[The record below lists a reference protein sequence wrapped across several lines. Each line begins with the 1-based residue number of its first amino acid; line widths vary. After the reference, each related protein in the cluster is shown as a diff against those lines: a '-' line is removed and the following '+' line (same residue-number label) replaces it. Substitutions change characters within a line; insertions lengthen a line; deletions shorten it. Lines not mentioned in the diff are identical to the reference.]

1 MLLAAAFNL
10 PAQTAGNIIYSKDYY
25 RYDTE
30 GIQYY
35 IDTDGKLT
43 FESMVTELG
52 SSCFYN
58 NRRIKSVVINK
69 NINRIGFEAFA
80 WCLNLKTVYLESSD
94 ILVIQEPFGTNP
106 AVENVVI
113 ASGVTKISAN
123 LFSGCSK
130 LTEIDIPESVQM
142 IENSAFSNCALK
154 TVTLHEG
161 LKSIGQGAFDGNPE
175 LAVLRIP
182 ESVTALAQIY
192 NPEAMPST
200 VLEVVKGSAA
210 EKAAKEWKQKVP
222 ALVYRTYGQAS
233 ASAVAAASEVENRQ
247 KKLFADALEAYKK
260 APKEYKA
267 DDLSKVKQYL
277 DSYYLSSD
285 RTFGAYI
292 DSQGRIFIFY
302 NAGISGLKD
311 DFVFDRSAAAYFN
324 SDGEIIIRFDQYN
337 PYHDFYVSGNMLSV
351 CDGWIYGDFFSGIAV
366 HNCMKTEEKLSVRLP
381 NIFDREK
388 TKITIKADRTSIKA
402 SESANFYI
410 DAYFDADLIMNH
422 IRRRNDESIIVR
434 WIAERDGK
442 TVYDSGPNAP
452 YVYTFSNM
460 PSGTYK
466 VYALVSDS
474 HILSGEL
481 SLSTNAIT
489 ITVGSGISKDSGK
502 TASPAQ
508 VSSSSKKSLYA
519 FPAKSGT
526 YPTILT
532 GMKFTNKIEGI
543 CDEIFKVYTT
553 DGAWV
558 DVTKDAVWS
567 EADTST
573 PGVTEL
579 SVTYGS
585 DYETRK
591 VVLYVTDDI
600 DTFVSCW
607 APSGEELIY
616 KENATCD
623 ADLIKI
629 PDILTKNKPTVVKGN
644 KKIKDADGLWISTTD
659 RTQGLFI
666 SKGRIFAARS
676 PGDGD
681 SWYDP
686 VSIFEAQRD
695 YETFVFEDGHNNEKS
710 VIARI
715 KDGYIYSVYS
725 AKNSLI
731 YDGETIT
738 RIADGTKLTYRKSD
752 KQIVWKTGSS
762 YKFNL
767 YLNGGSYRAG
777 YKEVPYLKN
786 TTLAQSLPDASDLV
800 PPDPSLEFAGWVAGR
815 NRYRGRYVYETVAGD
830 SQSTLWAMWTDGSKT
845 GAKTDASKTDE
856 KSETPYFSVSDDR
869 KIEFSK
875 GNLQYQA
882 STGTWRFANNQYDM
896 IGGGTESIPE
906 SNTLVVGG
914 FRHDGENYAKGNV
927 PGSDNRKISANYS
940 GWIDLFG
947 WATSG
952 YHDPADKLNDHF
964 MPYSYEVEKS
974 INEKERRRGNPF
986 GYGPTRSNYKSLS
999 ITGDYANYD
1008 WGVYN
1013 KISNGGDAKWRVLST
1028 AEWGYLWQRTVD
1040 GNWTWHQATVNGVAG
1055 LIIVPDNWKAPEGI
1069 SFIVYEYF
1077 SEEETDA
1084 LSEKDPQFWYK
1095 LLNFSLAEW
1104 NQMEKAGAVFLP
1116 NAGCRVEKELFGV
1129 GLGGGYWSSNADSSD
1144 QAGVIGG
1151 PGEVFTWRY
1160 EGYAVRLVKDIE

>member
-1 MLLAAAFNL
+1 MKKLLFGLMLLAAAFNL
-10 PAQTAGNIIYSKDYY
+10 AAQSNIIYSKEYS
-25 RYDTE
+25 RKDTE
-30 GIQYY
+30 GIQYT
-35 IDTDGKLT
+35 IDTDGKLS
-43 FESMVTELG
+43 FEYMVTELG

-130 LTEIDIPESVQM
+130 LTEIDIPESVQT

-210 EKAAKEWKQKVP
+210 EKAAKEWKQQVP

-233 ASAVAAASEVENRQ
+233 ASAVTAASAEENRQ
-247 KKLFADALEAYKK
+247 KKLFADALEAYRN

-267 DDLSKVKQYL
+267 ADLSKVKQYL

-285 RTFGAYI
+285 RTYGAYI

-324 SDGEIIIRFDQYN
+324 SDGKIIIQGDEYSR
-337 PYHDFYVSGNMLSV
+337 YHDFYVSGNMLSI
-351 CDGWIYGDFFSGIAV
+351 CDGSIYSVFDG
-366 HNCMKTEEKLSVRLP
+366 HNCMKTKEKLSIRVP
-381 NIFDREK
+381 NIFDPEK
-388 TKITIKADRTSIKA
+388 TKITIKADRTRITA
-402 SESANFYI
+402 YESANFYI
-410 DAYFDADLIMNH
+410 DAYFDDT
-422 IRRRNDESIIVR
+422 IRKRHDECLNVR
-434 WIAERDGK
+434 WIAERNGK
-442 TVYDSGPNAP
+442 TVYDSGSYAP

-489 ITVGSGISKDSGK
+489 ITVGSGISKDSGN
-502 TASPAQ
+502 TASPSQ
-508 VSSSSKKSLYA
+508 VSGSSKKSLYA

-558 DVTKDAVWS
+558 DVTKDAIWS
-567 EADTST
+567 AGDTGT
-573 PGVTEL
+573 PGETEL

-607 APSGEELIY
+607 APSEEELIF
-616 KENATCD
+616 KENATYD

-629 PDILTKNKPTVVKGN
+629 PNPLTKNNPTVVKGN
-644 KKIKDADGLWISTTD
+644 REIKDADGLWISTTD

-666 SKGRIFAARS
+666 TKGRIFAARS
-676 PGDGD
+676 PGDED
-681 SWYDP
+681 SWYDA
-686 VSIFEAQRD
+686 VSIFED
-695 YETFVFEDGHNNEKS
+695 LHSNETSE
-710 VIARI
+710 IARI

-731 YDGETIT
+731 YDGATIT
-738 RIADGTKLTYRKSD
+738 RIADGTKMTYRKSE
-752 KQIVWKTGSS
+752 KRIAWKTGSS

-767 YLNGGSYRAG
+767 YLNGGSYREG

-800 PPDPSLEFAGWVAGR
+800 PPDPSLEFAGWVSDE
-815 NRYRGRYVYETVAGD
+815 NRYVGKEIYETVAGD
-830 SQSTLWAMWTDGSKT
+830 SQSTLWAMWTVAGKT
-845 GAKTDASKTDE
+845 GAKTDEITSAKT
-856 KSETPYFSVSDDR
+856 ETPYFSVSDDR

-896 IGGGTESIPE
+896 IAGGSQSIPE
-906 SNTLVVGG
+906 STSLKVGG
-914 FRHDGENYAKGNV
+914 FIHNGKNYAKGNV
-927 PGSDNRKISANYS
+927 PGSDNRRISAYYS

-952 YHDPADKLNDHF
+952 YHDPADKKNKHF
-964 MPYSYEVEKS
+964 KPYSYETTGDIRDLDVY
-974 INEKERRRGNPF
+974 NAF
-986 GYGPTRSNYKSLS
+986 GYGPTWNNYKSLS

-1008 WGVYN
+1008 WGVFN

-1028 AEWGYLWQRTVD
+1028 AEWEYLWQRTIN
-1040 GNWTWHQATVNGVAG
+1040 GNRSYHYVTVNGVAG
-1055 LIIVPDNWKAPEGI
+1055 LILLPDNWKAPEGI
-1069 SFIVYEYF
+1069 SFVVYDYFTAEEY
-1077 SEEETDA
+1077 DVM
-1084 LSEKDPQFWYK
+1084 LEKDPTARYK

-1104 NQMEKAGAVFLP
+1104 NKMEKAGAVFLP
-1116 NAGCRVEKELFGV
+1116 ATGYRAEKKLFGV
-1129 GLGGGYWSSNADSSD
+1129 GREGKYWSSDASDSEMGGVFSFEPYSITANAF
-1144 QAGVIGG
+1144 I
-1151 PGEVFTWRY
+1151 WRY
-1160 EGYAVRLVKDIE
+1160 EGHSVRLVKDIE

>member
-10 PAQTAGNIIYSKDYY
+10 PAQTPGNIIYSKDYY
-25 RYDTE
+25 RMDTE

-161 LKSIGQGAFDGNPE
+161 LKSIAQDAFDGNPE

-233 ASAVAAASEVENRQ
+233 ASAVAAAAAEENRQ
-247 KKLFADALEAYKK
+247 KKLFADALEAYRN

-277 DSYYLSSD
+277 DSYYLSND

-324 SDGEIIIRFDQYN
+324 SDGKIIIRFDQYN

-388 TKITIKADRTSIKA
+388 TKITIKSDRTRISVYD
-402 SESANFYI
+402 SANFYI
-410 DAYFDADLIMNH
+410 DAFFDDDLNINN
-422 IRRRNDESIIVR
+422 IRRRHDESLSVR

-442 TVYDSGPNAP
+442 TVYDSGTYAP

-460 PSGTYK
+460 PSGTYR
-466 VYALVSDS
+466 VYALVSDN
-474 HILSGEL
+474 HILSGDYTQ
-481 SLSTNAIT
+481 STNAIT
-489 ITVGSGISKDSGK
+489 ITVGSGISKDSGN

-508 VSSSSKKSLYA
+508 VSGSSKKSLYV

-532 GMKFTNKIEGI
+532 GMKFTNRIDGI
-543 CDEIFKVYTT
+543 CDEVFKVYTT

-567 EADTST
+567 VGDTKT
-573 PGVTEL
+573 PGKTEL

-585 DYETRK
+585 DYETRNIT
-591 VVLYVTDDI
+591 LYVTDDI

-607 APSGEELIY
+607 APSKEELIF
-616 KENATCD
+616 KENATYD

-629 PDILTKNKPTVVKGN
+629 PDLLTKNNPTVVKGN
-644 KKIKDADGLWISTTD
+644 REIKNADGLWISTTD
-659 RTQGLFI
+659 RSQGLFI
-666 SKGRIFAARS
+666 TKGLIFAARS
-676 PGDGD
+676 PGDED
-681 SWYDP
+681 SWYDA
-686 VSIFEAQRD
+686 VS
-695 YETFVFEDGHNNEKS
+695 VFEVLHNNETS
-710 VIARI
+710 EIARI

-731 YDGETIT
+731 YDGATIT
-738 RIADGTKLTYRKSD
+738 RIADGTKMTYRKSD
-752 KQIVWKTGSS
+752 KRIAWKTGSS

-767 YLNGGSYRAG
+767 YLNGGSYREG

-800 PPDPSLEFAGWVAGR
+800 PPDPSLEFAGWVAER
-815 NRYRGRYVYETVAGD
+815 NRYNGREVYETAAGNLT
-830 SQSTLWAMWTDGSKT
+830 SGSALWAMWTAAGKT
-845 GAKTDASKTDE
+845 GAKTDEKAGTKT
-856 KSETPYFSVSDDR
+856 ETPYFSIRDDR

-882 STGTWRFANNQYDM
+882 STGTWRFADNQYDM
-896 IGGGTESIPE
+896 IAGGTTSIPE
-906 SNTLVVGG
+906 STSLEIRGYPHK
-914 FRHDGENYAKGNV
+914 RKNYAKGNV
-927 PGSDNRKISANYS
+927 SVSDNRRISAYYS

-952 YHDPADKLNDHF
+952 YHAPADKLNVNF
-964 MPYSYEVEKS
+964 MPYSYATTADMRGRS
-974 INEKERRRGNPF
+974 GNEDYSNLY
-986 GYGPTRSNYKSLS
+986 GYGPTWNKAPSLS

-1008 WGVYN
+1008 WGVFN
-1013 KISNGGDAKWRVLST
+1013 KISNGGDAKWRVLSS
-1028 AEWGYLWQRTVD
+1028 AEWDYLWQRTVY
-1040 GNWTWHQATVNGVAG
+1040 GNQSYYYATVNGVAG
-1055 LIIVPDNWKAPEGI
+1055 LILLPDNWKAPEGI
-1069 SFIVYEYF
+1069 SFVVYEYF
-1077 SEEETDA
+1077 TDEETDA
-1084 LSEKDPQFWYK
+1084 MMEKDPQALYK
-1095 LLNFSLAEW
+1095 LLNFSRAEW
-1104 NQMEKAGAVFLP
+1104 NKMEKAGAVFLP
-1116 NAGCRVEKELFGV
+1116 ATGYRVEKKLFGV
-1129 GLGGGYWSSNADSSD
+1129 GTEGAYWTSNAMDGSQSGTFSFD
-1144 QAGVIGG
+1144 IYNISANSFV
-1151 PGEVFTWRY
+1151 WRY
-1160 EGYAVRLVKDIE
+1160 EGHPVRLVKDIE